1 MEFSP
6 LVSRSIPVFIA
17 VPLVVAFAAIQILI
31 GGTRLLFAFPTYAII
46 GAAGM
51 LALFNVRSDSPKSDR
66 FCVISAAVFC
76 FYVGLRALC
85 SPVDYIARADLYSAI
100 ACLVVYFLSTSV
112 LTSAKTRLVMVS
124 STRTG

>member
-1 MEFSP
+1 M
-6 LVSRSIPVFIA
+6 SRSAPILIA
-17 VPLVVAFAAIQILI
+17 VLLVIAFAAIQILI

-51 LALFNVRSDSPKSDR
+51 LALFKFVRSDSPKSDR
-66 FCVISAAVFC
+66 FCLISAAVFC
-76 FYVGLRALC
+76 IYVGLRASC